1 MRRLRPLSEAEC
13 YARCYGGWDANV
25 QVLRLEPRDTR
36 RELALEGEA
45 LRQRFEELLDAR
57 DPAELA
63 EPEAA

>member
-13 YARCYGGWDANV
+13 YARCYGGSDANV
-25 QVLRLEPRDTR
+25 QVLRLEPRRPR
-36 RELALEGEA
+36 RALALEGEA

-57 DPAELA
+57 DPEELA